1 MASTGADL
9 GGQRRLTS
17 SRRSSVADAISSA
30 CSAPSRNVACK
41 YVRSSITSAYLNKDR
56 PGTQSIRERRARLAA
71 HSPRLNGPEVIDH
84 GVRET
89 GLEASPRKFADVGEH
104 FVSRHPR
111 DRL

>member
-1 MASTGADL
+1 MGSHARTFFAA
-9 GGQRRLTS
+9 
-17 SRRSSVADAISSA
+17 SSVADAISSA

-56 PGTQSIRERRARLAA
+56 PHNQSESARGLAA